1 MLCYTLPPY
10 LWQAVLPSA
19 CREMN
24 YPMLC
29 LTNNFAASYRC
40 HVVLIRATAFYIM
53 LVSSSYIRIGNQ
65 LTKCNVDDSKRI
77 KAKEIKL
84 QFCTKYALYI
94 HNKFF
99 ALHNTKDEYQPR
111 CQWYRHNLSP
121 PTSNSNSNNV
131 NIEDLHAGSN
141 FRQTI
146 LCGAIMGV

>member
-84 QFCTKYALYI
+84 ITVFVQNMCYIVTFIKFRSLNQQNMMVVMELMLCQF
-94 HNKFF
+94 
-99 ALHNTKDEYQPR
+99 
-111 CQWYRHNLSP
+111 
-121 PTSNSNSNNV
+121 
-131 NIEDLHAGSN
+131 
-141 FRQTI
+141 
-146 LCGAIMGV
+146 